1 VALRAYL
8 VEDHSNIRESLAET
22 LNEVVQIDVVGHAD
36 NEADAVAW
44 LTANPQG
51 WDLVVAD
58 IFLKSGN
65 GVGVVAA
72 CKNRG
77 TNQKVVVLTGFGTP
91 EIRRLCGDLG
101 VDVVFDKSIDT
112 DAMITYCKTLV
123 R

>member
-1 VALRAYL
+1 MAVRAYL
-8 VEDHSNIRESLAET
+8 VEDHTNIRESLAET
-22 LNEVVQIDVVGHAD
+22 LNELVQIDVVGHAD

-44 LTANPQG
+44 LANNPQG

-72 CKNRG
+72 CKNRQK
-77 TNQKVVVLTGFGTP
+77 NQKVVVLTGFGTP
-91 EIRRLCGDLG
+91 EIRRLCNDLG

-112 DAMITYCKTLV
+112 DAMIAYCKTLV

>member
-1 VALRAYL
+1 VAVRAYL
-8 VEDHSNIRESLAET
+8 VEDHTNIRESLAET
-22 LNEVVQIDVVGHAD
+22 LNEVVQIDVVGQAD

-44 LTANPQG
+44 LAKNPEG

-65 GVGVVAA
+65 GVGVIAA
-72 CKNRG
+72 CKNRQK
-77 TNQKVVVLTGFGTP
+77 NQKVVVLTAFGTP
-91 EIRRLCGDLG
+91 EIRRLCNDLG

-112 DAMITYCKTLV
+112 DAMIAYCKTLM